1 MSQFSLNQQFEELV
15 KASLVEEQVL
25 GHNNNSN
32 TDNKMM
38 AKDES
43 AKSPDFF
50 QDIMLL
56 KEQKQQKKYTNTRV
70 KSRNFLSN
78 IS

>member
-15 KASLVEEQVL
+15 KASPMEEQVL

-43 AKSPDFF
+43 AKSRDFF

-56 KEQKQQKKYTNTRV
+56 KEQKQQENTQIRE
-70 KSRNFLSN
+70 
-78 IS
+78 